1 MRLLFGLLLLA
12 TACGPAAP
20 NDAATGA
27 AAPPKAGFSK
37 YPPGA
42 GAPGELP
49 ADFDAATYGSQQ
61 VRDDF
66 YCAGLTQEWFRQTK
80 LTPQNVRGNRGAD
93 DAACQHRDGRAAAD
107 WRKRQHDRRYVRLII
122 PRNGAKGYKS
132 GEPRITLE
140 ACLARQKELP
150 AYDLP

>member
-1 MRLLFGLLLLA
+1 MRLLFGLVLLA
-12 TACGPAAP
+12 TACGQAGPD
-20 NDAATGA
+20 DAATSA
-27 AAPPKAGFSK
+27 AGPPKPGFSK

-49 ADFDAATYGSQQ
+49 ADFDATTYGSQQ
-61 VRDDF
+61 ARDDF

-80 LTPQNVRGNRGAD
+80 LTPQNVAEVVELTTPLASTATDALLQIGANASMIVATSD
-93 DAACQHRDGRAAAD
+93 YHSED
-107 WRKRQHDRRYVRLII
+107 
-122 PRNGAKGYKS
+122 GAKGYKS

-150 AYDLP
+150 AYDIP